1 LHVQINPQEC
11 LFIHYPVCNMD
22 DNFGFM
28 KRLENKIAVIY
39 GAGGI
44 GGAIAKAF
52 FAEGA
57 EVFLASRSAS
67 KLAEIKQEIEFDG
80 GTIGTSQLDVLDEQ
94 AVEEHLQQ
102 IIKLTGRIDIS
113 FNAIGIPMTGIQG
126 VPLEDIAVDRFLE
139 PVITYT
145 RAHFI
150 TGQVAAK
157 RMIAQCKGVIMM
169 HTPNASRL
177 NPPFV
182 GGMSPAWAAMESLC
196 QSQSVEWGRKG
207 IRTVCLMTTGIPE
220 TPLIDEVWQI
230 QGKSHGISQQQF
242 HEIMEGMT
250 HVGSLTTL
258 NQLSAAAV
266 FAASDEGSAIS
277 GTVLNLTGGMINS

>member
-1 LHVQINPQEC
+1 
-11 LFIHYPVCNMD
+11 
-22 DNFGFM
+22 M

-52 FAEGA
+52 VAEGA
-57 EVFLASRSAS
+57 KVFLASRSTS
-67 KLAEIKQEIEFDG
+67 KLDQIKKTIEIDG
-80 GTIGTSQLDVLDEQ
+80 GTIVTSLLDVLDEK
-94 AVEEHLQQ
+94 AVEEHLQKVIQ
-102 IIKLTGRIDIS
+102 LTRRIDIS
-113 FNAIGIPMTGIQG
+113 FNTIGIPMTGIQG
-126 VPLEDIAVDRFLE
+126 VPLEDLPVDSFLE
-139 PVITYT
+139 PIVTYT

-150 TGQVAAK
+150 TGQAAAK
-157 RMIAQCKGVIMM
+157 RMIAQHKGVIMM

-177 NPPFV
+177 SPPFV
-182 GGMSPAWAAMESLC
+182 GGMSPAWAALESLC

-207 IRTVCLMTTGIPE
+207 LRTVCLMTTGMPE

-242 HEIMEGMT
+242 NELMEGMT

-258 NQLSAAAV
+258 DQLSAAAV

-277 GTVLNLTGGMINS
+277 GSALNLTGGMIIN